1 VSGVSYVVSSKE
13 TFVVAVLSS
22 LEKAYRL
29 EVNPTNLSGTEK
41 KTCRPP
47 FSKWITKEY
56 ELPES

>member
-1 VSGVSYVVSSKE
+1 
-13 TFVVAVLSS
+13 VLSS

-47 FSKWITKEY
+47 LQQMDNQRIRAA
-56 ELPES
+56 